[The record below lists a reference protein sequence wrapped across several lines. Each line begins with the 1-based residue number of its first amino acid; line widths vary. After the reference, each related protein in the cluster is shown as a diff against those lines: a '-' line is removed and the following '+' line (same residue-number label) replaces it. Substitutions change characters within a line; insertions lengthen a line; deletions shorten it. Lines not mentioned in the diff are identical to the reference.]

1 MNEQQDAGL
10 IDGLITV
17 LREHPVTT
25 VVTAGEVVVAFVGVA
40 FALTSPAA
48 IHAVVEMG
56 VRFIEAVGPMAT
68 AGTVVAPSLLGLV
81 ADGILD
87 KLAGRGEK

>member
-1 MNEQQDAGL
+1 M
-10 IDGLITV
+10 
-17 LREHPVTT
+17 LREHPVTS
-25 VVTAGEVVVAFVGVA
+25 VVTAGEVVVAFFGVA
-40 FALTSPAA
+40 FALESPVA

-56 VRFIEAVGPMAT
+56 VRFIEAVGPAAT

-87 KLAGRGEK
+87 RLAGRGGK